1 MAGVTQ
7 YSQSKVIDSADAL
20 ADSLTSKKNDT
31 LSALQIRNIGIGLF
45 GLSPI
50 SGTTGMLNTN
60 VGFDRINQ
68 SLKVILHTVKGEIP
82 MLPKLGSNLDK
93 LLFEPI
99 DDVLDDDLRLAISEA
114 VGEFEPRIKVMEINI
129 SHDERV
135 FNKVR
140 ITISYVLTN
149 TNIVHQFEDTIYTSN
164 GGVV

>member
-1 MAGVTQ
+1 MAVVQ
-7 YSQSKVIDSADAL
+7 YEQDKVIDSADAL
-20 ADSLTSKKNDT
+20 ADSLSSKNNDT
-31 LSALQIRNIGIGLF
+31 LNALQLHNIGVGLLGF
-45 GLSPI
+45 API

-99 DDVLDDDLRLAISEA
+99 DDVLDDDIQFAITEA
-114 VGEFEPRIKVMEINI
+114 INAFEKRIKVMAVNI

-135 FNKVR
+135 LNKLHVT
-140 ITISYVLTN
+140 ITYVLTN
-149 TNIVHQFEDTIYTSN
+149 TNIVHDFEETIYTSN

>member
-7 YSQSKVIDSADAL
+7 YKQSDSIDSADAL
-20 ADSLTSKKNDT
+20 ADSLSSENNNKLTE
-31 LSALQIRNIGIGLF
+31 LQKRNIGIGLF

-60 VGFDRINQ
+60 WGFDRINQ
-68 SLKVILHTVKGEIP
+68 SLKVILHTIKGEVT

-99 DDVLDDDLRLAISEA
+99 DDVLDDDLKLAITEA
-114 VGEFEPRIKVMEINI
+114 VGEFEPRIKLIDLI
-129 SHDERV
+129 ITHDERV
-135 FNKVR
+135 WNRVN
-140 ITISYVLTN
+140 ITMSYVLTN